1 MKITVNVELP
11 VDVWIRTT
19 GGEDSFEIITSWNQK
34 LYSDEVNKQIRQY
47 IDDNF
52 DLIEDHVI
60 QEYDLCP
67 RFTLK

>member
-1 MKITVNVELP
+1 MNITVNVELP

-19 GGEDSFEIITSWNQK
+19 GWEDSFEIITSWNQK